1 LNPEYPPG
9 NLAHG
14 VPYPVSFV
22 TDARG
27 IVTSKFSEGRY
38 QERRTTASVLVGFGA
53 EATLA
58 ATEQRTDHFV
68 LRTSLS
74 NAEAGPGN
82 RITLVLD
89 FAMGDTRHAYAPG
102 ADGYRPLRV
111 KLDPQ
116 PLFAVHEPVL
126 PEPIPFE
133 FKPLGETVPVFEG
146 RFRLLQDVTLGDG
159 RAFAEFLKQQ
169 VTTLAIT
176 GVLEYQVCSATV
188 CYPPAS
194 LPLRWSLK
202 VLPLDRQRVPAAI
215 QSRP

>member
-1 LNPEYPPG
+1 MNPEYPPG

-22 TDARG
+22 TDAKG
-27 IVTSKFSEGRY
+27 IVTSKVFESRY
-38 QERRTTASVLVGFGA
+38 QDRRTAASVLVGFGA
-53 EATLA
+53 EATPG
-58 ATEQRTDHFV
+58 ATELRTDHFT
-68 LRTSLS
+68 LRTSQS

-102 ADGYRPLRV
+102 AAGYRPLRV

-116 PLFAVHEPVL
+116 ALFTAHEPVL
-126 PEPIPFE
+126 PEPKPYE

-146 RFRLLQDVTLGDG
+146 RFRVLQDVTLADG
-159 RAFAEFLKQQ
+159 RAFGEFLKQQ
-169 VTTLAIT
+169 DPTLAIT

-188 CYPPAS
+188 CYPPSS

-202 VLPLDRQRVPAAI
+202 VLPLDRQRVPAAL